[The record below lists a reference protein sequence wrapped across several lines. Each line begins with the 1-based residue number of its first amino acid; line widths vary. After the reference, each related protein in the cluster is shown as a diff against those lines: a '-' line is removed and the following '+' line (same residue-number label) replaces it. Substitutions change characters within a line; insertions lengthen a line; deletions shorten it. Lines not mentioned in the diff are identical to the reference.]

1 MAEPEGSKEE
11 AMSERKHGEGLAHDL
26 RRMVALANRR
36 EMLRLL
42 AGASLIPLIGCDE
55 DGRGE
60 PDAGDDAP
68 GGCTAIP
75 EETGGPYPGDGTN
88 GPNVLNQSGVVRSD
102 IRSSFGAFSGTADG
116 VVMTLQL
123 TVQNSKASCAPLAG
137 YAVYAWHC
145 TLDGNYSLY
154 TKVNQNYLRGVQETD
169 ANGVVTFTS
178 IFPGCYSGRWP
189 HIHFEIFTSVANA
202 MAGTGKVKTSQLA
215 LPKAA
220 CDEVYASTDYAT
232 SVSNFAAISL
242 SSDNVFSDGAAL
254 ETATATGSVA
264 AGYTVSLTL
273 AV

>member
-1 MAEPEGSKEE
+1 MAEPAGNKEKE
-11 AMSERKHGEGLAHDL
+11 MSEGKHGEGLAHDL

-36 EMLRLL
+36 EVLRLL

-60 PDAGDDAP
+60 AD
-68 GGCTAIP
+68 GGADGPSGCSAIP
-75 EETGGPYPGDGTN
+75 EETGGPYPGDGSN

-102 IRSSFGAFSGTADG
+102 VRSSFGALTGTAAG
-116 VVMTLQL
+116 VTMTLQL

-145 TLDGNYSLY
+145 TLDGKYSLY
-154 TKVNQNYLRGVQETD
+154 TEANQNYLRGVQETD
-169 ANGVVTFTS
+169 ASGVATFTS

-189 HIHFEIFTSVANA
+189 HIHFEIFTSLANA

-215 LPKAA
+215 LPSAA
-220 CDEVYASTDYAT
+220 CNEVYASSGYSA

-254 ETATATGSVA
+254 ETATAAGSA
-264 AGYTVSLTL
+264 AGGYTVSLTL